1 MQIVQL
7 IPTIAYGDA
16 VSNDTV
22 ALKDVLKGMGYKSN
36 IYADSIVK
44 PLDSKTA
51 LPLTKMPKLDKND
64 IIIYHLS
71 TGNELNIK
79 LAEYDCKKIVIY
91 HNITPPEFFEGND
104 DFIRDINAW
113 GLEGAEFLSDKVDY
127 CLADSEFNKQ
137 DLIAMDYQCA
147 IDVLPIVIPFHDYEK
162 KPDKTIISKYKDG
175 YTNIVF
181 TGRIAPN
188 KKQEDIIAAFY
199 YYKKYCNPK
208 SRLILAG
215 SYKESDVYYHRL
227 KKYVK
232 EIGVEDVVFTGHI
245 KFNQILA
252 YYKIADAF
260 LCMSE
265 HEGFCV
271 PLVEAM
277 IFEVPVLAYQS
288 TAIPGTLGESG
299 FVVDDKD
306 PIFVAKCLERMI
318 NDKELRNSIIERQ
331 NKRLQDFKYEAIAE
345 QFKQY
350 LNEFIL
356 RNA

>member
-22 ALKDVLKGMGYKSN
+22 ALRDVLRGMGYKSN

-51 LPLTKMPKLDKND
+51 LPLEKMPELNEKD

-71 TGNELNIK
+71 TGNDLNKK
-79 LAEYDCKKIVIY
+79 LAEYKCKKIVIY

-104 DFIRDINAW
+104 EFIRDINAW

-127 CLADSEFNKQ
+127 CLADSEFNKK
-137 DLIAMDYQCA
+137 DLIAMDYKCA
-147 IDVLPIVIPFHDYEK
+147 IDVLPIVIPLHDYEK
-162 KPDKTIISKYKDG
+162 KPDKAVINRYKDG
-175 YTNIVF
+175 YTNIIF

-208 SRLILAG
+208 SRLILVG
-215 SYKESDVYYHRL
+215 SYKDTDVYYHRL
-227 KKYVK
+227 KKYIK
-232 EIGVEDVVFTGHI
+232 KIGVDDVIFTGHI

-252 YYKIADAF
+252 YYKVADAF
-260 LCMSE
+260 VCMSE

-277 IFEVPVLAYQS
+277 IFDVPVLAYRS
-288 TAIPGTLGESG
+288 SAVPDTLGGSA

-306 PIFVAKCLERMI
+306 PVFVAKCLERLV
-318 NDKELRNSIIERQ
+318 NDQELRESIIEKQKR
-331 NKRLQDFKYEAIAE
+331 RLQDFKYETIAE
-345 QFKQY
+345 QFKNY
-350 LNEFIL
+350 LNKFIEQQQ
-356 RNA
+356 